1 MQAISTFAI
10 IVSLKSA
17 MILMFTT
24 NTGIKLDLL
33 VMRNFIKI
41 ECNQTPTNT
50 NKIRFTV
57 RNLIVNKIC

>member
-1 MQAISTFAI
+1 MK
-10 IVSLKSA
+10 LK
-17 MILMFTT
+17 FTT

-33 VMRNFIKI
+33 GMRDLIKI